1 MNYFHALI
9 LGIVEGLTEFLPIS
23 STFHLIITSKILGL
37 PSTDFLKLFE
47 VLIQSGAI
55 FALVF
60 IYLKMLFSD
69 KKLLLNVASSFIPTA
84 IIGFMLHKII
94 KNIFF
99 ESNTLMLSV
108 FIIVG
113 IIFILIERSGLQL
126 AKKIESLTLK
136 DSLIIGLAQ
145 ACSVIPGVSRAG
157 SVIVVMMLMGYKRD
171 ESAKYTFLLSLPTIF
186 AASALDLYQGRE
198 MIGSLQ
204 DGYTLLVI
212 GFLTSLLVA
221 YFVVKWFVKYLSTHT
236 LEIFGYYRLAIATLL
251 IIFRVLL

>member
-1 MNYFHALI
+1 
-9 LGIVEGLTEFLPIS
+9 
-23 STFHLIITSKILGL
+23 
-37 PSTDFLKLFE
+37 
-47 VLIQSGAI
+47 
-55 FALVF
+55 
-60 IYLKMLFSD
+60 
-69 KKLLLNVASSFIPTA
+69 
-84 IIGFMLHKII
+84 
-94 KNIFF
+94 
-99 ESNTLMLSV
+99 MLSV